1 MSFATLVPAP
11 VSRVSDADA
20 ILELGFLVTATDGH
34 IAAEELKAFGEIL
47 TLLRGRP
54 VPQEEIDEL
63 LGRFLMTLQATHLE
77 ERVREVSAAL
87 PGDLRELAFKIVI
100 GLTLVEH
107 DENEQEDELVGLLA
121 ASLGLAERSI
131 PLTAEARDAFDA

>member
-1 MSFATLVPAP
+1 MSFAKLVPAP
-11 VSRVSDADA
+11 IPRASDADG

-34 IAAEELKAFGEIL
+34 IAPEELRAFGEVL

-63 LGRFLMTLQATHLE
+63 LGRFLMTLQATLLDD
-77 ERVREVSAAL
+77 RVRELSAAL

-107 DENEQEDELVGLLA
+107 EENEQEDELVGLLA

-131 PLTAEARDAFDA
+131 PLTAEARAAFDQ